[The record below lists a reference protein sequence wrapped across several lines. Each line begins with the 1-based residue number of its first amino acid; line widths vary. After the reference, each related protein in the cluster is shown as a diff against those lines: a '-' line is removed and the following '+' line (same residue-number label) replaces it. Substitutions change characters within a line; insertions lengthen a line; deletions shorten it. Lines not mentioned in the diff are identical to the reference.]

1 MLRPVIPNFADL
13 DDWHRAQLFRQRLAT
28 AMRGRFADEEAFSKE
43 ALLPEI
49 NMELPVEDLYGSQ
62 EAELVLNEM
71 QECNEVFYSEGIVY
85 RI

>member
-1 MLRPVIPNFADL
+1 M
-13 DDWHRAQLFRQRLAT
+13 FRQRLAA

-49 NMELPVEDLYGSQ
+49 NMDLPIEELFGSQ
-62 EAELVLNEM
+62 EAELVLADM
-71 QECNEVFYSEGIVY
+71 QEKNEVFYSEGIVY